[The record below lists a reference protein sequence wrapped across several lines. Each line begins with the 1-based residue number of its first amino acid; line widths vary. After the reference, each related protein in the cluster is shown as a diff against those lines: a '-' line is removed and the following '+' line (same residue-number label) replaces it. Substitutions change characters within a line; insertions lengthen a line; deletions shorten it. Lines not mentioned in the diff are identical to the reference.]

1 MRTSSKDFIVKN
13 TDHESK
19 YYTTLQ
25 HQEFT
30 DENECYRLNKD
41 GDKVFAKA
49 IKFGMSKNITKSDPV
64 QFRYYVRANSKKQ
77 LFDPFPRY
85 SISDNKSSF
94 IDKVCK
100 GENNFVEVTQSVFD
114 KYVNFLSTENNQWLI
129 RAQREIL

>member
-30 DENECYRLNKD
+30 DENECYRLSKD

-49 IKFGMSKNITKSDPV
+49 IKFGMSKNITKFDPV

-85 SISDNKSSF
+85 SVSDNKSSF